1 MKRDALILDGNEGII
16 IASNGT
22 QVIFFRLL
30 RIRVLE
36 AWRQSSRVLINLEM
50 QKTVFIRVG
59 NERNAYVVKISQDG
73 IDSA

>member
-22 QVIFFRLL
+22 QVVFFRLL